1 MNTVMM
7 LSTYNPLKDHWRAR
21 AHVSE
26 WTIMS
31 LSRHECVCFVKCI
44 LETKCLSTGFKL
56 YNLENSA
63 FICFAYEHFNITTIR
78 NGE

>member
-1 MNTVMM
+1 
-7 LSTYNPLKDHWRAR
+7 
-21 AHVSE
+21 
-26 WTIMS
+26 MS

-63 FICFAYEHFNITTIR
+63 IICFAYEHFNITTIR